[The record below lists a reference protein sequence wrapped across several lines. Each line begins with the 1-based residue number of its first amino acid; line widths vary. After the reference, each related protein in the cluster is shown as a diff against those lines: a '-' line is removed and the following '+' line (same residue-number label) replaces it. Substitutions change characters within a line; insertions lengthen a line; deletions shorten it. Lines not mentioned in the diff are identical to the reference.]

1 MTSALSQILSLRK
14 ILEEIRDQNLQAVVA
29 FIDFLK
35 AFGVTQ
41 LKKLLQIHKGYRVT
55 DIVVIVIKMQYEICP
70 FVCSHNN
77 AEFFEILAGILQVN
91 TLALFLF
98 IVALH
103 YPMRIAART
112 PEDTGFLIQPRQIRS
127 HSSRKIDN

>member
-14 ILEEIRDQNLQAVVA
+14 ILEEIRDQSLQAVVA

-35 AFGVTQ
+35 AFGVIH

-55 DIVVIVIKMQYEICP
+55 DIVVTVIKMQCEICP

-77 AEFFEILAGILQVN
+77 AEFFEMLAGILQVN

-112 PEDTGFLIQPRQIRS
+112 PEDAGFLIQPRQIRS